1 MTRVAV
7 PTPAAPPTAPA
18 PTPVRPWGV
27 AAVTAAALAGVL
39 VLAVV
44 HLLQGTATVG
54 VGDLLRLVVGAR
66 GDNAEQAGAVV
77 IASRIPRLLAGVL
90 VGVALGTAGAAM
102 QSLARNPLASPDTLG
117 VDAGAWLALTVVS
130 VLGVALP
137 TPFAG
142 AVAFL
147 GGLLA
152 AGLVLALSSG
162 VGSGPVRL
170 VLAGSAIALALQSTA
185 LTLILLFREQTTGL
199 FAWGNGSLA
208 QYGVGGL
215 VWMGPVVAVAVFA
228 LLLLGR
234 RLDLHAL
241 GDDAAA
247 VLGLDVRRLRLVT
260 VLLAVLLSAAAVTL
274 TGPLAFVGLAA
285 PALVRLLVPRIPGLA
300 RHRALL
306 VVSALSGVIV
316 VLGSDVLIRLVL
328 GAQLGGVEV
337 PTGTVTSLI
346 GAAFLVVLASR
357 FRGSGPSRPAPAA
370 RSARR
375 RGRWTL
381 VVVLG
386 IALAAVL
393 AAAVGGV
400 LLGDAKL
407 LLGDVAN
414 WLTGRSGPVVT
425 YVLDARVPRVLAAL
439 VAGAALAVAGTVIQA
454 ACRNPLAEPGI
465 IGVTGGAGLGAVLVI
480 TLAPAAGTWALTGSA
495 FAGAAVATVLVFGLA
510 ARGGLDSDR
519 LVLIGVGVSAA
530 AAAVTTVVIVLSDP
544 YDIGK
549 ALTWLSGSTYGR
561 SLVQVA
567 PVAVALAVIG
577 PLLFAGHRELDLVA
591 VDDDTPR
598 IVGVRLDRARP
609 ALLGLACLLTASAV
623 SAVGVLAF
631 VGLVA
636 PHAARA
642 LVGARHAR
650 VLPVAVLLGALL
662 VSVADT
668 LGRTVIAP
676 GQVAVGLLTALVGSP
691 YFLWLLWRSRGTA
704 TSR

>member
-1 MTRVAV
+1 MAVAV
-7 PTPAAPPTAPA
+7 T
-18 PTPVRPWGV
+18 
-27 AAVTAAALAGVL
+27 TAALGVL
-39 VLAVV
+39 VLAAV

-54 VGDLLRLVVGAR
+54 VGDLLRLVVGAG
-66 GDNAEQAGAVV
+66 GDEAERASAVV
-77 IASRIPRLLAGVL
+77 IASRVPRLLVGLL
-90 VGVALGTAGAAM
+90 VGVALGAAGAAM

-130 VLGVALP
+130 VLGLSLP
-137 TPFAG
+137 TPFTG
-142 AVAFL
+142 AVAFV
-147 GGLLA
+147 GGLAA

-170 VLAGSAIALALQSTA
+170 ILAGSAIALALQSTA

-208 QYGVGGL
+208 QYGAGGL
-215 VWMGPVVAVAVFA
+215 VWMGPVVAVAVLGVVA
-228 LLLLGR
+228 LGG

-260 VLLAVLLSAAAVTL
+260 VLLAVLLSAAAVTV
-274 TGPLAFVGLAA
+274 TGPLGFVGLAA
-285 PALVRLLVPRIPGLA
+285 PALVRLVVPLVPGLG

-328 GAQLGGVEV
+328 GAQTGGVEV
-337 PTGTVTSLI
+337 PTGTVTSLF
-346 GAAFLVVLASR
+346 GAAFLVVLAAR
-357 FRGSGPSRPAPAA
+357 FRGAGPSHPAPAA
-370 RSARR
+370 RSARL
-375 RGRWTL
+375 RGRRTL
-381 VVVLG
+381 AVVLG
-386 IALAAVL
+386 VALAATV
-393 AAAVGGV
+393 AAAVGGL

-676 GQVAVGLLTALVGSP
+676 GQVAVGLLSALVGSP